1 MHILVKIR
9 EVATQ
14 AAAGLLCGSTLSS
27 VGPGCG
33 GPTPAPLPAGAALP
47 GPSLRTGAGD
57 RTADWG
63 RCKAS
68 TQELVPVEWDGA
80 QPCYCLKQERAA
92 LCTCSLAKS
101 ELKGLFKLRLKLFKL
116 LILLSF

>member
-1 MHILVKIR
+1 MKIR

-33 GPTPAPLPAGAALP
+33 GPSPAPLPAGAAPLP

-63 RCKAS
+63 RGKAS

-80 QPCYCLKQERAA
+80 C
-92 LCTCSLAKS
+92 
-101 ELKGLFKLRLKLFKL
+101 
-116 LILLSF
+116 LLSQTGKGCAVYMLIS

>member
-1 MHILVKIR
+1 MLVKIR
-9 EVATQ
+9 AVATQ
-14 AAAGLLCGSTLSS
+14 AAAGPPCGSTLSS

-33 GPTPAPLPAGAALP
+33 GPTPAPLPAGAAPLP
-47 GPSLRTGAGD
+47 GPSLRMGVGD

-63 RCKAS
+63 RCEAS

-80 QPCYCLKQERAA
+80 QPCYRLKQERTA

-101 ELKGLFKLRLKLFKL
+101 ELRGLFKLRLELFKL
-116 LILLSF
+116 LVLLGF